1 MVKHTLKKYCF
12 VVNILLLAGF
22 VYLISQLISTLRP
35 KLIEGVTDT
44 NCCGGIEAGVHYRE
58 TDKNPPEYVRRCF
71 RSQLENGGLV
81 YEWNGFP
88 CTSKESAQC
97 CPDSDGENGGNGEC
111 IATSNG
117 GYCKKSDNSKYMF
130 EDGTKR
136 PYFQVRTDKHL
147 DINNVL
153 DMEDYFYERSTDTNL
168 QNLSPEMQQFMARKD
183 ENQRYLQQKLI
194 EKNKLDTSARESAL
208 DNINNQTKNYQL
220 TYALTTIHV
229 GLLVSIAIF
238 VRPTIVSKI
247 QEYLDIV
254 NIQYLKF
261 SGKV

>member
-12 VVNILLLAGF
+12 VVNILLLLGF
-22 VYLISQLISTLRP
+22 VYILSQLISTWRP
-35 KLIEGVTDT
+35 KLIEGVTNT
-44 NCCGGIEAGVHYRE
+44 NCCGGIEPGVHYRE

-71 RSQLENGGLV
+71 KSSD
-81 YEWNGFP
+81 EWNGFP
-88 CTSKESAQC
+88 CTSKDSSQC
-97 CPDSDGENGGNGEC
+97 CPDSDGVNGEC
-111 IATSNG
+111 IATNNG
-117 GYCKKSDNSKYMF
+117 GYCKKSDNSKFMF
-130 EDGTKR
+130 EDGVKR
-136 PYFQVRTDKHL
+136 PYFQVRSDKHL
-147 DINNVL
+147 DINNVV
-153 DMEDYFYERSTDTNL
+153 DMQKYFYERSTDTNL

-194 EKNKLDTSARESAL
+194 EKNKLDTSARETAL

-220 TYALTTIHV
+220 TYALTIIHV
-229 GLLVSIAIF
+229 GLLVAVAVF
-238 VRPTIVSKI
+238 VRPSIVSKI

>member
-97 CPDSDGENGGNGEC
+97 CPDSDGENGEC